1 MDLKNILG
9 ELEQALYSRY
19 RQAWIGNQT
28 RGALDPRRCYRAL
41 GGSADVFRRK
51 DVREERRSAV
61 SLVVDGSDSM
71 NWNGGAF
78 ALEKMVNG
86 FQDVFA
92 NSAVNY
98 EVTSFVTYEPSDNAK
113 FRKKAHTTEKQD
125 AFAGPGYGY
134 KRWNSS
140 SLGQTRATS
149 TEQLM
154 NVLRDG
160 KAFRFKSFGTQS
172 PKKTRLGELCRKACI
187 GGTADAQVYRHAMQ
201 RLAKQEESTKLLIF
215 LGDGEGQGI
224 EFIARVSAEA
234 REHGIIT
241 LGIGLG
247 RDAEKAVKPYAFDA
261 HVQVSDVSQL
271 KLEAFRTATKTI
283 NEIRKERCK

>member
-71 NWNGGAF
+71 NWNGGAP

-113 FRKKAHTTEKQD
+113 FRRRAHTTEPEN
-125 AFAGPGYGY
+125 FGSFGGY
-134 KRWNSS
+134 KGWSTTA
-140 SLGQTRATS
+140 LGRHRGAS
-149 TEQLM
+149 AEQLH
-154 NVLRDG
+154 NVLRGG
-160 KAFRFKSFGTQS
+160 KAFRFKSFGSQS

-247 RDAEKAVKPYAFDA
+247 KDAEKAVRPYAFDA
-261 HVQVSDVSQL
+261 HVQVTDVSQL
-271 KLEAFRTATKTI
+271 KLEAFRTATQTI
-283 NEIRKERCK
+283 NEIRKVRCK